1 MTIQEMKRRK
11 QEWGYTYFQ
20 IAELSGV
27 PIETVKKIFE
37 GNAENIDYRTWSD
50 LENAFREKMVVK
62 EASAAYEVKRKPGSY
77 TIEDYWDLPD
87 DLRVELID
95 GYFYDMAAPTTFHQL
110 MAAEVHRQ
118 IANHILDRDV
128 ACTPFI
134 SPVDVQLDSD

>member
-50 LENAFREKMVVK
+50 LENAFRETQK
-62 EASAAYEVKRKPGSY
+62 EMK
-77 TIEDYWDLPD
+77 
-87 DLRVELID
+87 LI
-95 GYFYDMAAPTTFHQL
+95 YPETA
-110 MAAEVHRQ
+110 R
-118 IANHILDRDV
+118 
-128 ACTPFI
+128 I
-134 SPVDVQLDSD
+134 S